1 MANDNHASFSVI
13 GFTVCLGAAAIIA
26 TLVYIG
32 GLFGDGNEFLVETC
46 FDKPVNGLSVGS
58 PVSFRGV
65 KVGEVRKIG
74 FVGNEYS
81 DVEKLADEYRIYVL
95 MAIKPESIGDVGA
108 FDEEETKAFVRKAV
122 VQRGL
127 RATVTLSG
135 ITGLSRIECDYH
147 DELPPY
153 DEISWKPTHA
163 FVPPKESLLDSFSVS
178 ATKVMNQINKMDLSA
193 AWSNVSTAV
202 ESLAQASES
211 VRVMIETRQAEFDQL
226 MANML
231 ETSQMTR
238 EFLDAVRRNPS
249 LLVRE
254 REYEPLKETER

>member
-1 MANDNHASFSVI
+1 MANDNHASFTVI

-32 GLFGDGNEFLVETC
+32 GIFGDGNELLVETC
-46 FDKPVNGLSVGS
+46 YDRPVNGLSVGS

-74 FVGNEYS
+74 FVGKES
-81 DVEKLADEYRIYVL
+81 AEVGKLADEFRIYIL
-95 MAIKPESIGDVGA
+95 MAIKADAIGSLGVADQEASRV
-108 FDEEETKAFVRKAV
+108 FIRKAV
-122 VQRGL
+122 EQRGL

-153 DEISWKPTHA
+153 DAISWKPAHP
-163 FVPPKESLLDSFSVS
+163 FIPPKESLLDSFSVS
-178 ATKVMNQINKMDLSA
+178 ATKVMNQINRMDLSA

-211 VRVMIETRQAEFDQL
+211 VRVMVETRQGDLDRL
-226 MANML
+226 MTDMTESVQSAKTLL
-231 ETSQMTR
+231 ED
-238 EFLDAVRRNPS
+238 LRRTPS

-254 REYEPLKETER
+254 RTYEPLEETER